1 VIALAWV
8 VAAVAATL
16 AVAFAAADGAV
27 LAIDPEPDSGAPRGC
42 PGIRDRER
50 AHRALAFARV
60 LAYLAVGAA
69 IADGL
74 RLTLDSPAGPVV
86 TGIALALAVVSLG
99 EGGGRSLGF
108 ALRAPLL
115 NRLTP
120 LVRVAEWFLAIPLAA
135 GDFLERK
142 LREWMPPAVSTE
154 EDRETSSERF
164 RQIVAAEAAVAGGER
179 ELLHGAFSL
188 GRTEVREVMVPRV
201 DIIAADLDMPWSE
214 VVDRVRS
221 SEHARLPVYRDTLD
235 HVVGILYAK
244 DLLPAV
250 IGGEPPSEGWHPLV
264 RPASFI
270 PPSRPIDD
278 QLREFQASRTQMAIV
293 IDEFGGTAGLV
304 TIEDILEEIV
314 GDIRDEHDI
323 EEAEVE
329 HEHGRRFWVAGRVT
343 LDDLSELVGREF
355 ELEGVTTVGGLVYTL
370 LGRVPRAGEELI
382 HGGFRVVV
390 ERVRRRRVER
400 VYFERL
406 EPAKAGAEREASQR

>member
-1 VIALAWV
+1 VSALPWL
-8 VAAVAATL
+8 VAAAAT
-16 AVAFAAADGAV
+16 AAAAAFAAADGAV
-27 LAIDPEPDSGAPRGC
+27 LASEPDAGSAAPRGV
-42 PGIRDRER
+42 PAIRDRER
-50 AHRALAFARV
+50 AHRALAFARI
-60 LAYLAVGAA
+60 LAYLAAGAA

-74 RLTLDSPAGPVV
+74 PLTLDSRGRLVAVAV
-86 TGIALALAVVSLG
+86 ALALAVVALG
-99 EGGGRSLGF
+99 EGAGRSLGV
-108 ALRAPLL
+108 ALRAGLL
-115 NRLTP
+115 NRLAP
-120 LVRVAEWFLAIPLAA
+120 LVRAAEWFLAGPLRT
-135 GDFLERK
+135 GEILERR
-142 LREWMPPAVSTE
+142 LREWLPPAASAE

-164 RQIVAAEAAVAGGER
+164 RQIVAAEAATSTGEK

-214 VVDRVRS
+214 VLDRVRS

-250 IGGEPPSEGWHPLV
+250 IRGEAPEGGWHPLV

-270 PPSRPIDD
+270 PPSRPVDD
-278 QLREFQASRTQMAIV
+278 QLRDFQASRTQMAIV

-314 GDIRDEHDI
+314 GEIRDEHDI
-323 EEAEVE
+323 EETDVE

-343 LDDLSELVGREF
+343 LDDLSALVGRQF

-370 LGRVPRAGEELI
+370 VGRVPRAGEELVY
-382 HGGFRVVV
+382 GGFRIVV

-406 EPAKAGAEREASQR
+406 ERAAKETSPK

>member
-1 VIALAWV
+1 MSAVSWL
-8 VAAVAATL
+8 VAAAATSA

-27 LAIDPEPDSGAPRGC
+27 LAIEPDADSGAPRGV

-50 AHRALAFARV
+50 AHRALAFARI
-60 LAYLAVGAA
+60 LAYLAAGAA

-74 RLTLDSPAGPVV
+74 LLTLDSRGGLVAAGL
-86 TGIALALAVVSLG
+86 ALALAVVALG
-99 EGGGRSLGF
+99 EGAGRSLGF
-108 ALRAPLL
+108 ALRAALL
-115 NRLTP
+115 NRLAP
-120 LVRVAEWFLAIPLAA
+120 LVRVAEWFLALPLAA
-135 GDFLERK
+135 GEVLDRR
-142 LREWMPPAVSTE
+142 LREWLPPAASAE

-164 RQIVAAEAAVAGGER
+164 RQIVAAEAAVTTHER
-179 ELLHGAFSL
+179 DLLHGAFSL

-201 DIIAADLDMPWSE
+201 DMIAADLDMPWSE
-214 VVDRVRS
+214 VLDRVRS

-250 IGGEPPSEGWHPLV
+250 IAGAPPADGWHSLV

-278 QLREFQASRTQMAIV
+278 QLRDFQASRTQMAIV

-314 GDIRDEHDI
+314 GEIRDEHDI
-323 EEAEVE
+323 EDADVE

-343 LDDLSELVGREF
+343 LDDLSSLVGREF
-355 ELEGVTTVGGLVYTL
+355 ELEGVTTVGGLVYTI

-382 HGGFRVVV
+382 YGGFRVVV

-406 EPAKAGAEREASQR
+406 QPAAKEASQK

>member
-1 VIALAWV
+1 LSVLSWV
-8 VAAVAATL
+8 VAAGATAA

-27 LAIDPEPDSGAPRGC
+27 LATEPDPGSAAARGA

-50 AHRALAFARV
+50 AHRALAFARIV
-60 LAYLAVGAA
+60 AYLAAGSA

-74 RLTLDSPAGPVV
+74 RLTLDSRGPQVAL
-86 TGIALALAVVSLG
+86 GIALSLLVAALG
-99 EGGGRSLGF
+99 EGAGRSVGF
-108 ALRAPLL
+108 AIGPPLL
-115 NRLTP
+115 NRVSP
-120 LVRVAEWFLAIPLAA
+120 LVRTVEWLLAAPLAA
-135 GDFLERK
+135 GEFLERR
-142 LREWMPPAVSTE
+142 LREWLPPAASPE

-164 RQIVAAEAAVAGGER
+164 REIVAAEAAVTGDER

-201 DIIAADLDMPWSE
+201 DMIGIDLAMPWSE
-214 VVDRVRS
+214 VLDRVRS

-250 IGGEPPSEGWHPLV
+250 IGGEAPPGGWHPLV

-270 PPSRPIDD
+270 PPSRPIDE
-278 QLREFQASRTQMAIV
+278 QLRDFQASRTQMAIV

-304 TIEDILEEIV
+304 TIEDIVEEIV

-323 EEAEVE
+323 EEEDVE
-329 HEHGRRFWVAGRVT
+329 HEHGQRYWVAGRVT
-343 LDDLSELVGREF
+343 LDDLSALLGREF

-370 LGRVPRAGEELI
+370 LGRVPRAGEEI
-382 HGGFRVVV
+382 EYGGFRIVV
-390 ERVRRRRVER
+390 ERLRRRRVER

-406 EPAKAGAEREASQR
+406 HPAEKETSQK

>member
-1 VIALAWV
+1 LSAVAWV
-8 VAAVAATL
+8 VAAGATAA

-27 LAIDPEPDSGAPRGC
+27 LAVEPEAGSGAPRGV
-42 PGIRDRER
+42 PAIRDRER
-50 AHRALAFARV
+50 AHRALAFARIV
-60 LAYLAVGAA
+60 AYLAAGAA

-74 RLTLDSPAGPVV
+74 LLTLASRGPRAVV
-86 TGIALALAVVSLG
+86 AVGLALAVVALG
-99 EGGGRSLGF
+99 EGAGRGVGF
-108 ALRAPLL
+108 AIGAPVL
-115 NRLTP
+115 NRLSP
-120 LVRVAEWFLAIPLAA
+120 LVRAVEWLLAIPLAA
-135 GDFLERK
+135 GEFLERR
-142 LREWMPPAVSTE
+142 LREWLPPAASAE

-164 RQIVAAEAAVAGGER
+164 RQIVAAEAAVTGDER

-201 DIIAADLDMPWSE
+201 DMIGIDLEMPWSE
-214 VVDRVRS
+214 VLDRVRS

-250 IGGEPPSEGWHPLV
+250 IGGEPPSGGWHPLV

-278 QLREFQASRTQMAIV
+278 QLRDFQASRTQMAIV

-323 EEAEVE
+323 EEEDVE
-329 HEHGRRFWVAGRVT
+329 HEHGQRFWVAGRVT
-343 LDDLSELVGREF
+343 LDDLSALVGREF
-355 ELEGVTTVGGLVYTL
+355 DLEGVTTVGGLVYTL
-370 LGRVPRAGEELI
+370 LGRVPQAGEQIEY
-382 HGGFRVVV
+382 GGFRIVV
-390 ERVRRRRVER
+390 ERLRRRRVER

-406 EPAKAGAEREASQR
+406 HPVAKEASPK

>member
-1 VIALAWV
+1 VSAISWV
-8 VAAVAATL
+8 VAAGATAA

-27 LAIDPEPDSGAPRGC
+27 LATEPERGSGAPRGV
-42 PGIRDRER
+42 PAIHDRER
-50 AHRALAFARV
+50 AHRALTFARIV
-60 LAYLAVGAA
+60 AYLAAGAA

-74 RLTLDSPAGPVV
+74 LLRLDSRGAHLAIA
-86 TGIALALAVVSLG
+86 IALALAVVALG
-99 EGGGRSLGF
+99 EGAGRSVGF
-108 ALRAPLL
+108 ALGPPLL
-115 NRLTP
+115 KRLAP
-120 LVRVAEWFLAIPLAA
+120 LVRAVAWLLAIPLAA
-135 GDFLERK
+135 GEFLEHR
-142 LREWMPPAVSTE
+142 LRDWLPPAASPE

-164 RQIVAAEAAVAGGER
+164 REIVAAEAVTGGER

-188 GRTEVREVMVPRV
+188 GQTEVREVMVPRV
-201 DIIAADLDMPWSE
+201 DMIGIDLEMPWSE
-214 VVDRVRS
+214 VLDRARS

-250 IGGEPPSEGWHPLV
+250 IGGGPPLGGWHPLV

-278 QLREFQASRTQMAIV
+278 QLRDFQASRTQMAIV

-323 EEAEVE
+323 EEEDVE
-329 HEHGRRFWVAGRVT
+329 HEHGQRFWVAGRVT
-343 LDDLSELVGREF
+343 LDDLSALVGREF
-355 ELEGVTTVGGLVYTL
+355 DLEGVTTVGGLIYTL
-370 LGRVPRAGEELI
+370 LGRVPRAGEQIEY
-382 HGGFRVVV
+382 GGFRIVV
-390 ERVRRRRVER
+390 EQLRRRRVER

-406 EPAKAGAEREASQR
+406 HAAAKEASQK

>member
-1 VIALAWV
+1 VSAVAW
-8 VAAVAATL
+8 AVAATATAA

-27 LAIDPEPDSGAPRGC
+27 LAIEPDEATGAPRGV
-42 PGIRDRER
+42 PSVGDRER
-50 AHRALAFARV
+50 AHRALAFARIV
-60 LAYLAVGAA
+60 AYLAAGAG

-74 RLTLDSPAGPVV
+74 LITLQSSGWRVAAAV
-86 TGIALALAVVSLG
+86 ALALLVVALA
-99 EGGGRSLGF
+99 EAAGRSIGFTLGLPVL
-108 ALRAPLL
+108 A
-115 NRLTP
+115 RLAP
-120 LVRVAEWFLAIPLAA
+120 LVRTVGRFLALPLAA
-135 GDFLERK
+135 GEVVERR
-142 LREWMPPAVSTE
+142 LRLWLPPAATAE

-164 RQIVAAEAAVAGGER
+164 RQIVAAEAAVTGEER
-179 ELLHGAFSL
+179 DLLHGAFSL

-201 DIIAADLDMPWSE
+201 DMIAADLDMPWSE

-250 IGGEPPSEGWHPLV
+250 ITDQPPAGGWHSLV

-270 PPSRPIDD
+270 PTSRPIDD
-278 QLREFQASRTQMAIV
+278 QLRDFQSSRTHMAIV

-329 HEHGRRFWVAGRVT
+329 HEHGRKFWVAGRVT
-343 LDDLSELVGREF
+343 LDDLSELVGRPF
-355 ELEGVTTVGGLVYTL
+355 ELEGVTTVGGLVYTIV
-370 LGRVPRAGEELI
+370 GRVPRAGEELLY
-382 HGGFRVVV
+382 GGFRIVV

-400 VYFERL
+400 VYLERIQHA
-406 EPAKAGAEREASQR
+406 PKPVPREASPK

>member
-1 VIALAWV
+1 MSIISWV
-8 VAAVAATL
+8 VAAFATL
-16 AVAFAAADGAV
+16 AGVAFAAADGAL
-27 LAIDPEPDSGAPRGC
+27 LALEPVPGTHAPRGV
-42 PGIRDRER
+42 PKITDRER
-50 AHRALAFARV
+50 AHRALAFSRIVAF
-60 LAYLAVGAA
+60 LAAGAG
-69 IADGL
+69 IADGML
-74 RLTLDSPAGPVV
+74 LTLDSPASEV
-86 TGIALALAVVSLG
+86 TLGIALAVTVAALG
-99 EGGGRSLGF
+99 EGVGRAVGA

-115 NRLTP
+115 NRLVP
-120 LVRVAEWFLAIPLAA
+120 LVQLVEALLSIPLRIGEAL
-135 GDFLERK
+135 DRR
-142 LREWMPPAVSTE
+142 LREWLPPAISAE

-164 RQIVAAEAAVAGGER
+164 REIVAAEADVTGDER

-188 GRTEVREVMVPRV
+188 GKTEVREVMVPRV
-201 DIIAADLDMPWSE
+201 DMIGIDLDMPWSE

-244 DLLPAV
+244 DLLLAV
-250 IGGEPPSEGWHPLV
+250 IDGEPPDSGWHPLV

-270 PPSRPIDD
+270 PPSRGIDD
-278 QLREFQASRTQMAIV
+278 QLRDFQASGTQMAIV

-343 LDDLSELVGREF
+343 LDDLSALVGREF
-355 ELEGVTTVGGLVYTL
+355 ELEGVTTVGGLVYTI
-370 LGRVPRAGEELI
+370 LGRVPRAGEELAY
-382 HGGFRVVV
+382 GGFRIVV

-406 EPAKAGAEREASQR
+406 PSAAMREASAP

>member
-1 VIALAWV
+1 VSAISWV
-8 VAAVAATL
+8 VAAGATAA

-27 LAIDPEPDSGAPRGC
+27 LATEPERGSAAPRGV
-42 PGIRDRER
+42 PAIRDRER
-50 AHRALAFARV
+50 AHRALAFARIV
-60 LAYLAVGAA
+60 GYLAAGAA

-74 RLTLDSPAGPVV
+74 LLTLASRGPRVAVGVALSLVV
-86 TGIALALAVVSLG
+86 VALG
-99 EGGGRSLGF
+99 EGAGRSLGF
-108 ALRAPLL
+108 AVGPPLL
-115 NRLTP
+115 KRLSL
-120 LVRVAEWFLAIPLAA
+120 LVRGVEWLLAIPLAA
-135 GDFLERK
+135 GEYLERR
-142 LREWMPPAVSTE
+142 LREWLPPAASPE

-164 RQIVAAEAAVAGGER
+164 REIVAAEAVTGDER

-201 DIIAADLDMPWSE
+201 DMIGIDLEMPWSE
-214 VVDRVRS
+214 VLDRVRS

-250 IGGEPPSEGWHPLV
+250 IGGEPPSGGWHPLV

-278 QLREFQASRTQMAIV
+278 QLRDFQASRTQMAIV
-293 IDEFGGTAGLV
+293 IDEFGGTAGLL

-323 EEAEVE
+323 EEEDVE
-329 HEHGRRFWVAGRVT
+329 HEQGQRFWVAGRVT
-343 LDDLSELVGREF
+343 LDDLSALVGREF
-355 ELEGVTTVGGLVYTL
+355 DLEGVTTVGGLVYTL
-370 LGRVPRAGEELI
+370 LGRVPRAGEQIEY
-382 HGGFRVVV
+382 GGFRIVV
-390 ERVRRRRVER
+390 ERLRRRRVER

-406 EPAKAGAEREASQR
+406 QPMAKEASQK